1 MDPEVLIGGHER
13 RGSASPA
20 IHERVVEEMGL
31 RVPRG
36 EYEGEVGGSAHHEGA
51 LVEPR
56 AVVPDLLDV
65 HLRTVFVETTAREPG
80 EEL

>member
-1 MDPEVLIGGHER
+1 
-13 RGSASPA
+13 
-20 IHERVVEEMGL
+20 MGL